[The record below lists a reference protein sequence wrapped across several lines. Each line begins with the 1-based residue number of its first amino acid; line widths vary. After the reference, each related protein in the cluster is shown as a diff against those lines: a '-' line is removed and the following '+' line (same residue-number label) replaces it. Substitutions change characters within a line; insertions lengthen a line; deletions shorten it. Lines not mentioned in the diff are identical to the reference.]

1 MGKDPLRVQFNRY
14 GLLPDVWRQL
24 DQYRPVRSAQYVGLK
39 LQGCVAHGR

>member
-14 GLLPDVWRQL
+14 GLLPDVWQQR

-39 LQGCVAHGR
+39 LQGCVAHE